1 MFTKKSLRLAVYV
14 GLVLCTAFLAP
25 GKIAIADSQS
35 VKLPGNPV
43 AEINPEILET
53 FLDGYIPEQMESRHV
68 PGLVISVVQGDKVL
82 LSKGYGYANL
92 QKRIPMTPQT
102 NVRAGSVSKPVF
114 ATAVIQLIEQDL
126 FDLDA
131 PVSDY
136 ISDLKLED
144 EFGPASTVGQLLT
157 HMGGYPDKVVRSHA
171 PDFEAWEPL
180 GDVLHADLPS
190 RVFPPG
196 LVMAYS
202 SWDYALLG
210 YAIEG
215 VTGLPYEDA
224 VAELVLAPLGMGS
237 STYAQPLPPEIY
249 DNLAVGYGYDYDKN
263 EYYIQPHD
271 FVHMSPGVA
280 FVTNGEDM
288 SRYMRALLN
297 GGSLDGKRIFEDET
311 MAMLLERQA
320 SVHPYIR
327 GRSYAFAER
336 TFAGRKTIY
345 HDGNGIGFINRLV
358 LMPEHDLG
366 FFISINHRYFDEGM
380 SITEA
385 TVMLWELT
393 NEIMEN
399 FVPETE
405 VIVPQIQPLPDRAD
419 HIKRFTGQY
428 QTTLGIGRNDFFK
441 LEALLD
447 NYNVKDNG
455 DGSLSIGSGVYVEVE
470 PLVFQSLESPGS
482 FVVFVENKAG
492 EVEFLTFGG
501 TGSYQKVSWYESMNF
516 QIVLV
521 GVITLISLS
530 MLIAWPIKRQSH
542 WMAWVVSLLNL
553 GVIVG
558 VGMLF
563 IREIT
568 DLLLFYKKVPVG
580 ATILFTLP
588 WIIGLLSL
596 SLLVFLAQTWK
607 KGNIPWWGKVHSILV
622 LLSGFATIWMANL
635 WNLML

>member
-563 IREIT
+563 VREIT

-607 KGNIPWWGKVHSILV
+607 KGNISWWGKVHSILV